1 MIAPHHD
8 GSELYLSN
16 SAPSLGDKV
25 TLKVRVPKQ
34 DPAKTLYVRIIQDG
48 EPVTYPMRKTRSTK
62 VESWWQVSVEI
73 VSTLTNYRFLLRHGH
88 EFRWLNAAGVFNRD
102 VVDHFDFKIVA
113 HPEAP
118 HWLSSSVFYQIFWY
132 LQNCESL
139 QFLF

>member
-34 DPAKTLYVRIIQDG
+34 DPAKTLYVRIVQDG
-48 EPVTYPMRKTRSTK
+48 EPVTYPMRKVRTTK
-62 VESWWQVSVEI
+62 FESWWQVSVEI

-118 HWLSSSVFYQIFWY
+118 HWQIGRAHV
-132 LQNCESL
+132 
-139 QFLF
+139 

>member
-62 VESWWQVSVEI
+62 FESWWQVSVEI
-73 VSTLTNYRFLLRHGH
+73 VS
-88 EFRWLNAAGVFNRD
+88 
-102 VVDHFDFKIVA
+102 KIGRA
-113 HPEAP
+113 H
-118 HWLSSSVFYQIFWY
+118 V
-132 LQNCESL
+132 
-139 QFLF
+139 